1 MATEEQRREAKR
13 RQAKARQEPVDDL
26 NVDPMV
32 PTADPVG
39 YVAPETEQ
47 GPTNLR
53 GEFSEQGF
61 DLAGQASLQ
70 GGGVV
75 DVPDQIALYSEDGLQ
90 VPIPQIVQ
98 QALEFAGDF
107 GAFTGGLATG
117 SMGYVVGGMADL
129 AVKAGMSET
138 GARRLA
144 RDIMAMPD
152 AFAGSLGTIARS
164 PMKSGGAGRTG
175 FVADKLPERI
185 TKGNIDKTIDTFT
198 DAEKNALKEAAGPIE
213 APAVD
218 VIQLTPVELGT
229 LLREASKGGRG
240 SQAAIE
246 KLAREAKTNPEAAAA
261 AERLGIDLPPDVLSD
276 NPLLKNAAAM
286 TRDIKA
292 SEAAARF
299 EVVVDEAATAAQEAM
314 GAIDAT
320 QDISLVS
327 ANIFTKLT
335 EAQAALKKTDGD
347 LHTLV
352 DKQIPPST
360 IVSPNN
366 MMELFDKTVKK
377 LGGLD
382 NLSSQE
388 MSLLNKITNPDTP
401 LTYFALRREMTA
413 IGKAIEKGEGPYGN
427 IDQTA
432 LRSIYRAMASDRTL
446 VAESIGG
453 SELRKTLNLANRTTV
468 QRKELEKRIVKSFGK
483 DLQGSIASELTK
495 AINLGAKGNVSGL
508 NRILK
513 ALPPELRREAIATAI
528 NVVSID
534 KGARGLDF
542 GFAQFSTVMGGL
554 KRNSDVYKK
563 IIDVLGPD
571 SSQFLDDLL
580 EVSKRITE
588 ARGRVSQ
595 TGKANQAL
603 IAEGL
608 TAENIFKQVLDTS
621 IGRRVVRG
629 AAAGGGMVS
638 GGPAGGMAADAITDV
653 LLSPGKT
660 DRVSAAGNLLN
671 SAAFKSLV
679 DADFAAN
686 QVALQTALDKLEKS
700 PAYKRWLKS
709 VGMSPDAGSGILRGA
724 AQNITQTAIV
734 AGADGEITPPEV
746 EETVEEVDVSQSP
759 ALQSL
764 IKTTNSSVLNEFR

>member
-1 MATEEQRREAKR
+1 MSESDDLLREALLA
-13 RQAKARQEPVDDL
+13 QAMLAQQELKSGTQP
-26 NVDPMV
+26 VDPMV

-129 AVKAGMSET
+129 MVKAGMSES
-138 GARRLA
+138 GAKRLA
-144 RDIMAMPD
+144 RDIMAGPD
-152 AFAGSLGTIARS
+152 AFAGMLG
-164 PMKSGGAGRTG
+164 G
-175 FVADKLPERI
+175 FAKPRGSR
-185 TKGNIDKTIDTFT
+185 GNIDKTIDTFT
-198 DAEKNALKEAAGPIE
+198 DAEKNALKEAAGPIA
-213 APAVD
+213 APDVD
-218 VIQLTPVELGT
+218 MIQLSPLELGT
-229 LLREASKGGRG
+229 LLQQASKGGRG

-580 EVSKRITE
+580 IVSQRITE

-629 AAAGGGMVS
+629 AAAGGGVVS

-653 LLSPGKT
+653 LMSAGKT

-671 SAAFKSLV
+671 SAVFKSLV

-709 VGMSPDAGSGILRGA
+709 VDMTPIAGRNLL
-724 AQNITQTAIV
+724 QTAIV
-734 AGADGEITPPEV
+734 AGADGEITPPVV
-746 EETVEEVDVSQSP
+746 EEPVEEVDVSTSP

-764 IKTTNSSVLNEFR
+764 INNMDPSVLNKLQ

>member
-1 MATEEQRREAKR
+1 MSESDDLLREALLA
-13 RQAKARQEPVDDL
+13 QAMLAQQELKSKTQP
-26 NVDPMV
+26 VDPMV

-129 AVKAGMSET
+129 MVKAGMSES
-138 GARRLA
+138 GAKRLA
-144 RDIMAMPD
+144 RDIMAGPD
-152 AFAGSLGTIARS
+152 AFAGMLG
-164 PMKSGGAGRTG
+164 G
-175 FVADKLPERI
+175 FAKPRGSR
-185 TKGNIDKTIDTFT
+185 GNIDKTIDTFT
-198 DAEKNALKEAAGPIE
+198 DAEKNALKEAAGPIA
-213 APAVD
+213 APDVD
-218 VIQLTPVELGT
+218 MIQLSPLELGT
-229 LLREASKGGRG
+229 LLQQASKGGRG

-292 SEAAARF
+292 SEAARQF
-299 EVVVDEAATAAQEAM
+299 EAVVINASNAADEAMAAINGSPDLASVSERVLSSLT
-314 GAIDAT
+314 AT
-320 QDISLVS
+320 Q
-327 ANIFTKLT
+327 T
-335 EAQAALKKTDGD
+335 ALKNGARSLYDD
-347 LHTLV
+347 V
-352 DKQIPPST
+352 DAQVPKSALA
-360 IVSPNN
+360 SPNN
-366 MMELFDKTVKK
+366 TVKLLNNLSEE

-382 NLSSQE
+382 NLSSNE
-388 MSLLNKITNPDTP
+388 KLLFDKLTNPDTP
-401 LTYFALRREMTA
+401 LTYAALVRLKQD
-413 IGKAIEKGEGPYGN
+413 IGRGLERGQGPYGDVN
-427 IDQTA
+427 QGALKRIYGALAEDQLLTVDQIGGPD
-432 LRSIYRAMASDRTL
+432 LRSK
-446 VAESIGG
+446 
-453 SELRKTLNLANRTTV
+453 LRLANQTTAK
-468 QRKELEKRIVKSFGK
+468 QKAFEKRIVSAFGK
-483 DLQGSIASELTK
+483 DLDGSIASKLRQSIT
-495 AINLGAKGNVSGL
+495 AGTRGDISGL

-513 ALPPELRREAIATAI
+513 TIPQELQREAIATAI
-528 NVVSID
+528 NSLSLPG
-534 KGARGLDF
+534 GATDLPF
-542 GFAQFSTVMGGL
+542 GFAEFAKTIKGL
-554 KRNSDVYKK
+554 KKNKPVYNKV
-563 IIDVLGPD
+563 ISVLGPD
-571 SSQFLDDLL
+571 SNQFLNDLL
-580 EVSKRITE
+580 TISQRITE

-608 TAENIFKQVLDTS
+608 TAENIFKRVLDTS

-629 AAAGGGMVS
+629 AAAGGGVVS

-653 LLSPGKT
+653 LMSAGKT

-734 AGADGEITPPEV
+734 AGADGEIKPPEV
-746 EETVEEVDVSQSP
+746 EEPVEEVDVSTSP

-764 IKTTNSSVLNEFR
+764 INNMDPSVLNRIQ